1 MVRLLVLI
9 VLLTVLLAANQIPSG
24 KPQFICLNAR
34 EAGLEGSPPTL
45 AGFVVR
51 GRGQTPVQLYTNG
64 TVINVVG
71 IWDANST
78 KPQIQNVSVLPPA
91 IKGLICFQP
100 GDPVPAR
107 VARGLYLEVES
118 RGRRYGVTI
127 INATDDPAA
136 PPALPLEYL
145 PRDIEVIRGRV
156 VARREIREVGGPPAG
171 MSRVEAVQMIQPS
184 QSLFRDFSG
193 SIVASFKLNYTDNHV
208 LNLYGS
214 GEACVRGRFIL
225 PNGTGWFTLAFTPA
239 TRADV
244 YGGAYYLYL
253 TIRAS
258 IYDVDTG
265 RLLASMT
272 LGDNGIVQIPN
283 QPRPWFLITV
293 DLSQWTTLTKRIELT
308 ICKPSG
314 IYVYGRYII
323 DAVVYAAVP
332 ARSYAEPFALESPGR
347 GTLVKPPTGTSQ
359 LYNGTYL
366 AIPGFTPPPGYAL
379 GSARASVVIRTCSPS
394 APSSVSIYW
403 GPLYIGAVSRI
414 QGVDGCYYYV
424 VTPADFRGGF
434 DVAIRSSLYL
444 GGALHAVYIGPFN
457 NDVYNTGL
465 RIDQLRIEGLYRP
478 EMNARS
484 SIVFSRAA
492 AYWGYIT
499 LSSFITVYTY
509 QRDVPIIAYGSKVDI
524 KFSATG
530 ASYTTPDLI
539 IAVQKYDGM
548 LHCGKI
554 SFVVRAYS
562 NGQPVTLKFGRATG
576 VYQQGGNLNPDWVD
590 LFVDFISNLL
600 DETKNAVSQ
609 SVLKVVSWVS
619 FTIGVVQAA
628 SFVSIDRLETQDGGV
643 LYTVSMGSLAPGAI
657 VIEGGSLSPQL
668 LTLRP
673 IEFRIERIQMSC
685 ADSVYSFGDYW
696 IYLDP
701 MVSSHSS
708 QNIHIFRTFTCGK
721 QEIGELSPLTCSPSI
736 YG

>member
-1 MVRLLVLI
+1 MLVLI

-478 EMNARS
+478 EMNARA
-484 SIVFSRAA
+484 SRIFKDYATN
-492 AYWGYIT
+492 WGYMT
-499 LSSFITVYTY
+499 LSSFVTVYTY
-509 QRDVPIIAYGSKVDI
+509 NPNVPIIAYGSKVDI
-524 KFSATG
+524 KFSAHG
-530 ASYTTPDLI
+530 LSYRTPRLI

-548 LHCGKI
+548 VHCGSI

-562 NGQPVTLKFGRATG
+562 NGQPVTLDPDGTAG
-576 VYQQGGNLNPDWVD
+576 VYQQGGNSDLLWVD
-590 LFVDFISNLL
+590 LLVDFISNLL

-619 FTIGVVQAA
+619 FTIGFVQAA
-628 SFVSIDRLETQDGGV
+628 SFVGVDRVKTQDGGV
-643 LYTVSMGSLAPGAI
+643 SYTISIGSLAPDAI
-657 VIEGGSLSPQL
+657 VIDGATFSHSLPSDA
-668 LTLRP
+668 P
-673 IEFRIERIQMSC
+673 IEFRIERIQTSC
-685 ADSVYSFGDYW
+685 AGFTHSFGDYS

-701 MVSSHSS
+701 MANSLST
-708 QNIHIFRTFTCGK
+708 QYIHAFRTFTCGK
-721 QEIGELSPLTCSPSI
+721 QEIGWPSISVCTPSI